1 MPGARMRFDEVPAA
15 HNAQFAGQPPAHG
28 TRDLDCDF
36 DLHLRGAKE
45 STVDRKSHNGL
56 RAASLRLISTSSASF
71 FYPLPSEYG
80 RRIAAMPRV
89 DAVSGSKLFFS
100 PYRDPRDLVGG
111 LAVDPE
117 AIEEVWPGA

>member
-1 MPGARMRFDEVPAA
+1 MKYLPLIMRNLLGNRRRTALVTSIAISIFIFAA
-15 HNAQFAGQPPAHG
+15 LMSLPSIVNRIMA
-28 TRDLDCDF
+28 D
-36 DLHLRGAKE
+36 
-45 STVDRKSHNGL
+45 

-80 RRIAAMPRV
+80 RRIAAMPHV

-100 PYRDPRDLVGG
+100 TYRDPRDPVGG